1 MCLVIPCFPSVAY
14 VRLSDALLLR
24 RDMFVPNWVG
34 GHEALVPLLCAAG
47 ADPNAA
53 AEKGSVL
60 PLWWATR
67 FGYYGVMSALL
78 EAGADVDGVSSG
90 RGRPL
95 ALAAGLGDAD
105 ALRLLLA
112 ADADADADMGAALRR
127 AAGGKVRRVWFQ
139 PPKSGVT
146 KFDLGESSV

>member
-1 MCLVIPCFPSVAY
+1 M
-14 VRLSDALLLR
+14 
-24 RDMFVPNWVG
+24 
-34 GHEALVPLLCAAG
+34 PLLCAAG

-53 AEKGSVL
+53 AEKGSAL

-146 KFDLGESSV
+146 KFDWANHPFDLTFPPRNAGKSFVTLWADVPPPWKHEG